1 MAKTALEKLRTPME
15 VRIVNEL
22 PASALNWG
30 PPGATMVI
38 STPQEIEACVQNIP
52 KGKLATLES
61 LRHIIAAKHGT
72 TITCPVTTGLFL
84 GTVARAA
91 AEQEMMGAKHVTP
104 WWRVVRNDGT
114 LNEKFPGG
122 LAEHEKRLASEGHS
136 FEPKGKAKRKVR
148 DFEKQIAVF
157 QA

>member
-1 MAKTALEKLRTPME
+1 MAKTALEKLRTPMD

-22 PASALNWG
+22 PAGAQHWG

-38 STPQEIEACVQNIP
+38 STPQEIEAIVAQIP
-52 KGKLATLES
+52 KGKLATLETI
-61 LRHIIAAKHGT
+61 RHVIAKRHNT
-72 TITCPVTTGLFL
+72 TITCPVTTGIFL

-91 AEQEMMGAKHVTP
+91 EEQVMMGVKRVTP
-104 WWRVVRNDGT
+104 WWRVIRTDGT

-122 LAEHEKRLASEGHS
+122 LDAHNKRLTAEGHAIEKRGKSKWAVVDHEKKLA
-136 FEPKGKAKRKVR
+136 KL
-148 DFEKQIAVF
+148 

>member
-1 MAKTALEKLRTPME
+1 MAKSALEKLRAPMD

-22 PASALNWG
+22 PAGAQHWG

-38 STPQEIEACVQNIP
+38 STPQEIETYVAQIP
-52 KGKLATLES
+52 KGKLATLET
-61 LRHIIAAKHGT
+61 LRHAIADHHNT

-84 GTVARAA
+84 NTVARAA
-91 AEQEMMGAKHVTP
+91 EEQAMMGAKRVTP
-104 WWRVVRNDGT
+104 WWRVIRTDGS

-122 LAEHEKRLASEGHS
+122 LAEHERRLTAEGHTIERS
-136 FEPKGKAKRKVR
+136 GKTKLRVKDFAKKLA
-148 DFEKQIAVF
+148 KL

>member
-1 MAKTALEKLRTPME
+1 MAKTALEKLRAPMD

-22 PASALNWG
+22 PAGAQHWG
-30 PPGATMVI
+30 PPGASMVI
-38 STPQEIEACVQNIP
+38 STPQEIESFVAQIP

-61 LRHIIAAKHGT
+61 LRHVIADRHGT

-84 GTVARAA
+84 NIVARAA
-91 AEQEMMGAKHVTP
+91 EEQLMMGAKRVTP
-104 WWRVVRNDGT
+104 WWRVIRNDGT

-122 LAEHEKRLASEGHS
+122 IEEHEKRLAEEGHN
-136 FEPKGKAKRKVR
+136 FEQRGKTKRGVIQHAQKLAR
-148 DFEKQIAVF
+148 L

>member
-1 MAKTALEKLRTPME
+1 MAKTALEKLRRSQG

-22 PASALNWG
+22 PAGALHWG

-38 STPQEIEACVQNIP
+38 STPQEIESLVEQIP
-52 KGKLATLES
+52 KGKLASLETL
-61 LRHIIAAKHGT
+61 RKAIASHHGT

-84 GTVARAA
+84 NTVAHA
-91 AEQEMMGAKHVTP
+91 AEELAMMGAKRVTP
-104 WWRVVRNDGT
+104 WWRVIRSDGT

-122 LAEHEKRLASEGHS
+122 LAEHEKRLTAEGHVIV
-136 FEPKGKAKRKVR
+136 KRGKTKLSVV
-148 DFEKQIAVF
+148 DFEHRLAKL

>member
-15 VRIVNEL
+15 VRIVDEL
-22 PASALNWG
+22 PAGALHWG

-38 STPQEIEACVQNIP
+38 STPQEIDALVQQIP
-52 KGKLATLES
+52 KGKLATLVT
-61 LRHIIAAKHGT
+61 LRNAIAARHGT
-72 TITCPVTTGLFL
+72 TITCPVTTGIFL

-91 AEQEMMGAKHVTP
+91 EEQAMMGAKRVTP
-104 WWRVVRNDGT
+104 WWRVIRTDGT

-122 LAEHEKRLASEGHS
+122 LVEHEKRLKAEGHTI
-136 FEPKGKAKRKVR
+136 EKRGKSKLVVA
-148 DFEKQIAVF
+148 DFESKLVIL

>member
-1 MAKTALEKLRTPME
+1 MAKTAIERLRTPMD

-22 PASALNWG
+22 PAGALNWG

-38 STPQEIEACVQNIP
+38 STPLEIEAYVQKIP

-61 LRHIIAAKHGT
+61 LRIVIAEKHGT
-72 TITCPVTTGLFL
+72 TITCPVTTGIFL

-91 AEQEMMGAKHVTP
+91 AEQEMMGAKRVTP
-104 WWRVVRNDGT
+104 WWRVIRRDGT

-122 LAEHEKRLASEGHS
+122 LAEHQTRLANEGHS
-136 FEPKGKAKRKVR
+136 FETKPRGKLKVK
-148 DFEKQIAVF
+148 DFEKRIALL